1 MGQKI
6 ATVLFVAIQCT
17 FVICAIIVVS
27 EIKIPS
33 FHVVGIATFLVAY
46 YTLGAA
52 ARKLFDV
59 YIASCRKPY
68 DGKGAM
74 DL

>member
-6 ATVLFVAIQCT
+6 ATVAFVMVQCI
-17 FVICAIIVVS
+17 FIVCALVVIREV
-27 EIKIPS
+27 KIPS
-33 FHVVGIATFLVAY
+33 FHVVGAATFLVAY

-52 ARKLFDV
+52 AKKLFDV
-59 YIASCRKPY
+59 WVSFCRKPY
-68 DGKGAM
+68 DGKGMM

>member
-6 ATVLFVAIQCT
+6 ATVLFVVIQCI
-17 FVICAIIVVS
+17 FIVCALVVIREV
-27 EIKIPS
+27 KIPS

-59 YIASCRKPY
+59 YISACRKSY
-68 DGKGAM
+68 GKKGMM